1 MSERS
6 LTITSYIVLGLLVP
20 GPGTPY
26 ELKNRAAATVG
37 HFWSL
42 QHAQLY
48 TETAKLAE
56 DGLLTERREETGR
69 RRKTYAITDAG
80 RQAFEEWLAE
90 PTAELIELRDL
101 GILKTFFG
109 ADLSLIAPGQLEAHR
124 ERLAR
129 YEEQHRELEKNA
141 IPRGMIVA
149 LEAGIGHER
158 EYVRFWSKLV

>member
-1 MSERS
+1 MSQRS
-6 LTITSYIVLGLLVP
+6 LTPTSYIILGLLQH
-20 GPGTPY
+20 GAGTPY

-48 TETAKLAE
+48 TETAKLTE
-56 DGLLTERREETGR
+56 DGLLTERREEKGR
-69 RRKTYAITDAG
+69 RRKTYAITAAG
-80 RQAFEEWLAE
+80 RRALEGWLAE

-101 GILKTFFG
+101 GILKTFLG
-109 ADLSLIAPGQLEAHR
+109 ADPSALAPAQLEAHR

-129 YEEQHRELEKNA
+129 YEELHRELKKNG
-141 IPRGMIVA
+141 IPEGMILS

-158 EYVRFWSKLV
+158 EYVRFWSKLA